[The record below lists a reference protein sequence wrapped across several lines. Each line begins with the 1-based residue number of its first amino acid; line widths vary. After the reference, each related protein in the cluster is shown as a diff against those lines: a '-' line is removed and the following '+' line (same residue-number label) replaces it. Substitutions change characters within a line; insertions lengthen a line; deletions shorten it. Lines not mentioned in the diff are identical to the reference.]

1 MSEDHQD
8 KELDPKRLKFGMSPK
23 TRKELEAEIKKKIK
37 KRPKSWRPEG
47 H

>member
-1 MSEDHQD
+1 MSNDEDQD
-8 KELDPKRLKFGMSPK
+8 KELDPRDLWKMNRQQVE
-23 TRKELEAEIKKKIK
+23 ELERKAKEKRK